1 MIDLSKL
8 KVAATWMAARS
19 EVREEVLKLLGKLPK
34 EHAELQVKVIDEIDF
49 PGFVRKRIN
58 YFVDNWTR
66 ISAWLFVPEGDEEWP
81 AIVCCHQEVPQGKEQ
96 MAGLEGPPS
105 LALAKHFAELGFVT
119 IAPDCITAGER
130 ISHGLQA
137 YDTTAFYKEHK
148 NISLA
153 GKMLADHMHAVDVL
167 AETPKVDPS
176 RIGVVGHGLGGL
188 NALMLVA
195 FDERLAACAS
205 SCGFTRFAQDT
216 DPTCWGS
223 ENEIQIF
230 QPPKN
235 DKEPESPPFDW
246 EHILALGAPSPT
258 LVVTSLKNAKNANPK
273 SCKTAVAHAK
283 KLYKALGAA
292 SAIDHSVH
300 DEGDIISPTT
310 ASVMEDWMERWL

>member
-8 KVAATWMAARS
+8 KVAGTWMAARS
-19 EVREEVLKLLGKLPK
+19 EVREEVLKLLGELPK
-34 EHAELQVKVIDEIDF
+34 EHADLQVKIIDEIDF
-49 PGFVRKRIN
+49 PGYVRKRIN

-66 ISAWLFVPEGDEEWP
+66 ISAWLFIPEGDEEWP

-105 LALAKHFAELGFVT
+105 LALAKHYAELGFVA
-119 IAPDCITAGER
+119 IAPDCITAEER

-176 RIGVVGHGLGGL
+176 RIGAVGHGLGGL

-195 FDERLAACAS
+195 FDER
-205 SCGFTRFAQDT
+205 
-216 DPTCWGS
+216 
-223 ENEIQIF
+223 
-230 QPPKN
+230 PPHA
-235 DKEPESPPFDW
+235 PQV
-246 EHILALGAPSPT
+246 APSPD
-258 LVVTSLKNAKNANPK
+258 SLPTPTRPAGVPKTKFRFFNPPK
-273 SCKTAVAHAK
+273 KTMNQK
-283 KLYKALGAA
+283 RPPLTGSTFWP
-292 SAIDHSVH
+292 SAPQVPPSSLH
-300 DEGDIISPTT
+300 P
-310 ASVMEDWMERWL
+310 